1 MAIFKHEILP
11 QRLELLNNLLGSQYF
26 FVADRVTISID
37 LGVMQY
43 RMLEV
48 LKETVVDTLVCIQY
62 STVYVVARV
71 LIVSSCTLL

>member
-1 MAIFKHEILP
+1 MTIFKNEILP

-43 RMLEV
+43 RMLEAQKKPLWIHLYV
-48 LKETVVDTLVCIQY
+48 S
-62 STVYVVARV
+62 STVQFMS
-71 LIVSSCTLL
+71 LCMF

>member
-1 MAIFKHEILP
+1 MTIFKNEILP

-37 LGVMQY
+37 LGVMKY

-48 LKETVVDTLVCIQY
+48 
-62 STVYVVARV
+62 
-71 LIVSSCTLL
+71 